1 MHQALVNINENTSA
15 QSAAARRSGSEGD
28 RKSFSFMDK
37 NDAADKLQCST
48 SSKQI
53 DRNKAEQRAGQA
65 MPFIKGKSGNPRGR
79 PVGARGKKTLAREA
93 AMRAEAEAKLGRLVL
108 PKGRPRT
115 RRLRAKYVAMLE
127 PGRPVAAAAGHL
139 EDLRA
144 VAAFLGPD
152 WRTLLEAAGL
162 LGERAAEAE
171 ANDPL

>member
-1 MHQALVNINENTSA
+1 MHKGLVSSNENTSA
-15 QSAAARRSGSEGD
+15 QSAAARRSGSEDD
-28 RKSFSFMDK
+28 RKSFSCMDK
-37 NDAADKLQCST
+37 NDATAELQRST

-53 DRNKAEQRAGQA
+53 ERNKAEQA
-65 MPFIKGKSGNPRGR
+65 MPFVKGKSGNPRGR

-93 AMRAEAEAKLGRLVL
+93 ALRAEAEAKLGRLAL

-115 RRLRAKYVAMLE
+115 RRLRAKYVPLLE
-127 PGRPVAAAAGHL
+127 PARPVAPAAGDP

-144 VAAFLGPD
+144 VAAFLGAG
-152 WRTLLEAAGL
+152 WRTLMEAAGL